1 MEAYLFYIMATVAVC
16 SGVYLIFERNPVFS
30 ALYLIQTMVSIAV
43 LYILLEAQFIAAVQI
58 IVYAGAIMVLFLF
71 VIMLL
76 NLDIKEEAKNALPFQ
91 RIPAVLMGITF
102 FTVICIV
109 LKSKLLQ
116 GKRGEYTTA
125 YINSIGNT
133 KLIGNLLFTDYLLP
147 FEITSILLFVAAIG
161 AIMLAKRKL

>member
-1 MEAYLFYIMATVAVC
+1 MEAYLFYIVAAITVVT
-16 SGVYLIFERNPVFS
+16 GVYLIFEKNPVFG

-43 LYILLEAQFIAAVQI
+43 LYILLEAQFVAAVQI

-91 RIPAVLMGITF
+91 RIPAILMGIALF
-102 FTVICIV
+102 AIICIV
-109 LKSKLLQ
+109 IKAKLLQ
-116 GKRGEYTTA
+116 GKHDQYTTA
-125 YINSIGNT
+125 YVNTVGNT
-133 KLIGNLLFTDYLLP
+133 KLIGNLLFTEYLLP
-147 FEITSILLFVAAIG
+147 FEITSILLFAAAIG

>member
-1 MEAYLFYIMATVAVC
+1 MEAYLFYIMAAV
-16 SGVYLIFERNPVFS
+16 SVTAAVYLIFEKNPVFG
-30 ALYLIQTMVSIAV
+30 ALYLIQTMVCIAV

-76 NLDIKEEAKNALPFQ
+76 NLNIKEETKNALPFQ
-91 RIPAVLMGITF
+91 KIPAIFMGIVL
-102 FTVICIV
+102 FTAICVVI
-109 LKSKLLQ
+109 KSKLLQ
-116 GKRGEYTTA
+116 GKQGEYTTA
-125 YINSIGNT
+125 YVNSVGNT

>member
-1 MEAYLFYIMATVAVC
+1 MESYLFYIVGTIAVLAA
-16 SGVYLIFERNPVFS
+16 VYLIFERNPVFC
-30 ALYLIQTMVSIAV
+30 ALYLIQTMVCIAV
-43 LYILLEAQFIAAVQI
+43 LYILLEAQFIAAVQM

-76 NLDIKEEAKNALPFQ
+76 NVKDDEEAKRSFSFQ
-91 RIPAVLMGITF
+91 KIPAILMGIALL
-102 FTVICIV
+102 TVICIV

-116 GKRGEYTTA
+116 GKQGVYTVA
-125 YINSIGNT
+125 HINSIGNT
-133 KLIGNLLFTDYLLP
+133 QLIGNLLFTDYLLP

>member
-1 MEAYLFYIMATVAVC
+1 MESYLFYIVGTIAVLAA
-16 SGVYLIFERNPVFS
+16 VYLIFERNPVFC
-30 ALYLIQTMVSIAV
+30 ALYLIQTMVCIAV
-43 LYILLEAQFIAAVQI
+43 LYILLEAQFIAAVQM

-76 NLDIKEEAKNALPFQ
+76 NIKGDEESKRSFPF
-91 RIPAVLMGITF
+91 RKIPAILMGIALL
-102 FTVICIV
+102 TVICII

-116 GKRGEYTTA
+116 GKQDVYTVA
-125 YINSIGNT
+125 QIESIGNT
-133 KLIGNLLFTDYLLP
+133 QLIGNLLFTDYLLP

>member
-1 MEAYLFYIMATVAVC
+1 MEAYLFYIMAAV
-16 SGVYLIFERNPVFS
+16 SVTAAVYLIFEKNPVFGS
-30 ALYLIQTMVSIAV
+30 LYLIQTMVCIAV

-58 IVYAGAIMVLFLF
+58 IIYAGAIMVLFLF

-76 NLDIKEEAKNALPFQ
+76 NLNIKEETKNALPFQ
-91 RIPAVLMGITF
+91 KIPAIFMGIVL
-102 FTVICIV
+102 FTAICVVI
-109 LKSKLLQ
+109 KSKLLQ
-116 GKRGEYTTA
+116 GKQGEYTTA
-125 YINSIGNT
+125 YVNSVGNT

>member
-1 MEAYLFYIMATVAVC
+1 MSEYLFYIVAAITVTTA
-16 SGVYLIFERNPVFS
+16 VYLIFEKNPVFG
-30 ALYLIQTMVSIAV
+30 ALYLIQTMVSLAV
-43 LYILLEAQFIAAVQI
+43 LYILLEAQFVAAVQI

-76 NLDIKEEAKNALPFQ
+76 NLDIKEEARNALPFQ
-91 RIPAVLMGITF
+91 RIPAILMGIGL

-109 LKSKLLQ
+109 IRSKLLQ
-116 GKRGEYTTA
+116 GKQDQYTTA
-125 YINSIGNT
+125 YVQSIGNT

>member
-1 MEAYLFYIMATVAVC
+1 MESYLFYIVGTIAVLAA
-16 SGVYLIFERNPVFS
+16 VYLIFERNPVFC
-30 ALYLIQTMVSIAV
+30 ALYLIQTMVCIAV
-43 LYILLEAQFIAAVQI
+43 LYILLEAQFIAAVQM

-76 NLDIKEEAKNALPFQ
+76 NIKGDEESKRSFPF
-91 RIPAVLMGITF
+91 RKIPAILMGIALL
-102 FTVICIV
+102 TVICII

-116 GKRGEYTTA
+116 GKQDVYTVA
-125 YINSIGNT
+125 HIESIGNT
-133 KLIGNLLFTDYLLP
+133 QLIGNLLFTDYLLP

>member
-1 MEAYLFYIMATVAVC
+1 MEAYLFYIMAAAAVA

-30 ALYLIQTMVSIAV
+30 ALYLIQTMVCIAV

-76 NLDIKEEAKNALPFQ
+76 NLNVGEVTKNALPFQ
-91 RIPAVLMGITF
+91 RILAILMGIAL
-102 FTVICIV
+102 FTIICLVIR
-109 LKSKLLQ
+109 SKLLQ
-116 GKRGEYTTA
+116 GKQDQYTTA
-125 YINSIGNT
+125 YVQSVGNT

>member
-1 MEAYLFYIMATVAVC
+1 
-16 SGVYLIFERNPVFS
+16 
-30 ALYLIQTMVSIAV
+30 
-43 LYILLEAQFIAAVQI
+43 
-58 IVYAGAIMVLFLF
+58 AGAIMVLFLF

-76 NLDIKEEAKNALPFQ
+76 NVNVDAEAKRSFSFQ
-91 RIPAVLMGITF
+91 KIPSILMGIALL
-102 FTVICIV
+102 TVICIV

-116 GKRGEYTTA
+116 GKQDVYTTA
-125 YINSIGNT
+125 HINSIGNT

>member
-1 MEAYLFYIMATVAVC
+1 MESYLFYIVGTIAVLAA
-16 SGVYLIFERNPVFS
+16 VYLIFERNPVFC
-30 ALYLIQTMVSIAV
+30 ALYLIQTMVCIAV
-43 LYILLEAQFIAAVQI
+43 LYILLEAQFIAAVQM

-76 NLDIKEEAKNALPFQ
+76 NIKVDDEAKRSFSFQ
-91 RIPAVLMGITF
+91 KIPAILMGIALL
-102 FTVICIV
+102 TVICIV

-116 GKRGEYTTA
+116 GKQGVYTTA
-125 YINSIGNT
+125 HINSMGNT
-133 KLIGNLLFTDYLLP
+133 QLIGNLLFTDYLLP

>member
-1 MEAYLFYIMATVAVC
+1 MEVYLFYIVATITVV
-16 SGVYLIFERNPVFS
+16 SGVYLIFEKNPVFG

-43 LYILLEAQFIAAVQI
+43 LYILLEAQFVAAVQI

-91 RIPAVLMGITF
+91 RIPAILMGIAL
-102 FTVICIV
+102 FTVIGIV
-109 LKSKLLQ
+109 IKSKLMQ
-116 GKRGEYTTA
+116 GKHDQYTTA
-125 YINSIGNT
+125 YVNSMGNT
-133 KLIGNLLFTDYLLP
+133 KLIGNLLFTEYLLP

>member
-1 MEAYLFYIMATVAVC
+1 MSEYLFYIVAVITVTTA
-16 SGVYLIFERNPVFS
+16 VYLIFEKNPVFG
-30 ALYLIQTMVSIAV
+30 ALYLIQTMVSLAV
-43 LYILLEAQFIAAVQI
+43 LYILLEAQFVAAVQI

-76 NLDIKEEAKNALPFQ
+76 NLDIKEETRNPLLFQ
-91 RIPAVLMGITF
+91 RIPAILMGIAL

-109 LKSKLLQ
+109 IRSKLLQ
-116 GKRGEYTTA
+116 GKQDQYTTA
-125 YINSIGNT
+125 YVQSIGNT

>member
-1 MEAYLFYIMATVAVC
+1 MSEYLFYIVAAITVTTA
-16 SGVYLIFERNPVFS
+16 VYLIFEKNPVFG
-30 ALYLIQTMVSIAV
+30 ALYLIQTMVSLAV
-43 LYILLEAQFIAAVQI
+43 LYILLEAQFVAAVQI

-76 NLDIKEEAKNALPFQ
+76 NLDIKEEARNAIPFQ
-91 RIPAVLMGITF
+91 RIPAILMGIAL

-109 LKSKLLQ
+109 IRSKLLQ
-116 GKRGEYTTA
+116 GKQDQYTTA
-125 YINSIGNT
+125 YVQSIGNT

>member
-1 MEAYLFYIMATVAVC
+1 MEAYLFYIVATITVV
-16 SGVYLIFERNPVFS
+16 SGVYLIFEKNPVFG

-43 LYILLEAQFIAAVQI
+43 LYILLEAQFVAAVQI

-91 RIPAVLMGITF
+91 RIPAILMGVAL
-102 FTVICIV
+102 FTVIGIV
-109 LKSKLLQ
+109 IKSKLLQ
-116 GKRGEYTTA
+116 GKHDQYTTA
-125 YINSIGNT
+125 YVNSVGNT
-133 KLIGNLLFTDYLLP
+133 KLIGNLLFTEYLLP

>member
-1 MEAYLFYIMATVAVC
+1 MEAILFYIMAAV
-16 SGVYLIFERNPVFS
+16 SVSAAVYLIFEKNPVFS
-30 ALYLIQTMVSIAV
+30 ALYLIQTMVCIAV
-43 LYILLEAQFIAAVQI
+43 LYILLEAQFVAAVQV

-76 NLDIKEEAKNALPFQ
+76 NLNIKEEARNALSFQ
-91 RIPAVLMGITF
+91 RIPAVLMGIAL

-109 LKSKLLQ
+109 FRSKLLQ
-116 GKRGEYTTA
+116 GKHGEYTTA
-125 YINSIGNT
+125 YVTSIGNT

>member
-1 MEAYLFYIMATVAVC
+1 MEAYLFYIVATITVV
-16 SGVYLIFERNPVFS
+16 SGVYLIFEKNPVFG

-43 LYILLEAQFIAAVQI
+43 LYILLEAQFVAAVQI

-91 RIPAVLMGITF
+91 RIPAILMGIAL
-102 FTVICIV
+102 FTVIGIV
-109 LKSKLLQ
+109 IRSKLLQ
-116 GKRGEYTTA
+116 GKHDQYTTA
-125 YINSIGNT
+125 YVNSVGNT
-133 KLIGNLLFTDYLLP
+133 KLIGNLLFTEYLLP

>member
-1 MEAYLFYIMATVAVC
+1 MESYLFYIVGTIAVLAA
-16 SGVYLIFERNPVFS
+16 VYLIFERNPVFC
-30 ALYLIQTMVSIAV
+30 ALYLIQTMVCIAV
-43 LYILLEAQFIAAVQI
+43 LYILLEAQFIAAVQM

-76 NLDIKEEAKNALPFQ
+76 NIKGDEESKRSFPF
-91 RIPAVLMGITF
+91 RKIPAILMGIGLL
-102 FTVICIV
+102 TVICII

-116 GKRGEYTTA
+116 GKQDVYTVA
-125 YINSIGNT
+125 HIESLGNT
-133 KLIGNLLFTDYLLP
+133 QLIGNLLFTDYLLP

>member
-1 MEAYLFYIMATVAVC
+1 MESYLFYIVGTIAVLAA
-16 SGVYLIFERNPVFS
+16 VYLIFERNPVFC
-30 ALYLIQTMVSIAV
+30 ALYLIQTMVCIAV
-43 LYILLEAQFIAAVQI
+43 LYILLEAQFIAAVQM

-76 NLDIKEEAKNALPFQ
+76 NVKDDDEVKRSFSFQ
-91 RIPAVLMGITF
+91 KIPAILMGIALL
-102 FTVICIV
+102 TVICIV

-116 GKRGEYTTA
+116 GKQGVYTVA
-125 YINSIGNT
+125 HIESIGNT
-133 KLIGNLLFTDYLLP
+133 QLIGNLLFTDYLLP

>member
-1 MEAYLFYIMATVAVC
+1 MEAYLFYIVATITVV
-16 SGVYLIFERNPVFS
+16 SGVYLIFEKNPVFG

-43 LYILLEAQFIAAVQI
+43 LYILLEAQFVAAVQI

-91 RIPAVLMGITF
+91 RIPAILMGIAL
-102 FTVICIV
+102 FTVIGIV
-109 LKSKLLQ
+109 IKSKLLQ
-116 GKRGEYTTA
+116 GKHDQYTTA
-125 YINSIGNT
+125 YVNSVGNT
-133 KLIGNLLFTDYLLP
+133 KLIGNLLFTEYLLP

>member
-1 MEAYLFYIMATVAVC
+1 MEAYLFYIVATIAVVT
-16 SGVYLIFERNPVFS
+16 GVYLIFEKNPVFS
-30 ALYLIQTMVSIAV
+30 ALFLIQTMVCIAV

-76 NLDIKEEAKNALPFQ
+76 NLNIKEEAKNALPFQ
-91 RIPAVLMGITF
+91 RIPAVVMGIVLF
-102 FTVICIV
+102 AAICMII
-109 LKSKLLQ
+109 KSKLLQ
-116 GKRGEYTTA
+116 GKHGEYTTA
-125 YINSIGNT
+125 YVNSVGNT

>member
-1 MEAYLFYIMATVAVC
+1 MEAYLFYIMATVSVAAAT
-16 SGVYLIFERNPVFS
+16 YLIFEKNPVFS
-30 ALYLIQTMVSIAV
+30 ALYLIETMVCIAV
-43 LYILLEAQFIAAVQI
+43 LYILLQAQFIAAVQI

-76 NLDIKEEAKNALPFQ
+76 NLNIKEETKDALPFQ
-91 RIPAVLMGITF
+91 KIPAVLVGIALL
-102 FTVICIV
+102 TVICIV
-109 LKSKLLQ
+109 LRSKLLQ
-116 GKRGEYTTA
+116 GKQGEYTTA
-125 YINSIGNT
+125 YVNSIGNT

>member
-1 MEAYLFYIMATVAVC
+1 
-16 SGVYLIFERNPVFS
+16 
-30 ALYLIQTMVSIAV
+30 
-43 LYILLEAQFIAAVQI
+43 
-58 IVYAGAIMVLFLF
+58 AI
-71 VIMLL
+71 
-76 NLDIKEEAKNALPFQ
+76 
-91 RIPAVLMGITF
+91 LMGIALF
-102 FTVICIV
+102 AVICIV

-116 GKRGEYTTA
+116 GKQGEYTTA

>member
-1 MEAYLFYIMATVAVC
+1 MSAYLFYIVAAIMVTTA
-16 SGVYLIFERNPVFS
+16 VYLIFERNPVFG

-43 LYILLEAQFIAAVQI
+43 LYILLEAQFVAAVQI

-76 NLDIKEEAKNALPFQ
+76 NLDIKEEAKNAIPFQ
-91 RIPAVLMGITF
+91 RIPAILMGITL
-102 FTVICIV
+102 FTIICIV
-109 LKSKLLQ
+109 IRSKLLQ
-116 GKRGEYTTA
+116 GKQDQYTTA
-125 YINSIGNT
+125 YVQSVGNT

>member
-1 MEAYLFYIMATVAVC
+1 MEAYLFYIVATIAVTT
-16 SGVYLIFERNPVFS
+16 GVYLVFERNPVFS
-30 ALYLIQTMVSIAV
+30 TLYLIQTMVCIAV

-76 NLDIKEEAKNALPFQ
+76 NLNIKEEAKNALPFQ
-91 RIPAVLMGITF
+91 RIPAVVMGI
-102 FTVICIV
+102 VLLAAICMII
-109 LKSKLLQ
+109 KSKLPL
-116 GKRGEYTTA
+116 GKHGEYTTA
-125 YINSIGNT
+125 YVNSVGNV

>member
-1 MEAYLFYIMATVAVC
+1 MEAYLFYIVAAITVVT
-16 SGVYLIFERNPVFS
+16 GVYLIFEKNPVFG

-43 LYILLEAQFIAAVQI
+43 LYILLEAQFVAAVQI

-91 RIPAVLMGITF
+91 RIPAILMGIALF
-102 FTVICIV
+102 AVICIV
-109 LKSKLLQ
+109 IKAKLLQ
-116 GKRGEYTTA
+116 GKHDQYTTA
-125 YINSIGNT
+125 YINTVGNT
-133 KLIGNLLFTDYLLP
+133 KLIGNLLFTEYLLP
-147 FEITSILLFVAAIG
+147 FEITSILLFAAAIG

>member
-1 MEAYLFYIMATVAVC
+1 MEAYLFYIMATVSVAAAT
-16 SGVYLIFERNPVFS
+16 YLIFEKNPVFS
-30 ALYLIQTMVSIAV
+30 ALYLIETMVCIAV
-43 LYILLEAQFIAAVQI
+43 LYILLQAQFIAAVQI

-76 NLDIKEEAKNALPFQ
+76 NLNIKEEAKDALPFQ
-91 RIPAVLMGITF
+91 KIPAVLMGIALL
-102 FTVICIV
+102 TVICIV

-116 GKRGEYTTA
+116 GKQGEYTTA
-125 YINSIGNT
+125 YVNRIGNT

>member
-1 MEAYLFYIMATVAVC
+1 MEAYLFYIMATVSVAAAT
-16 SGVYLIFERNPVFS
+16 YLIFEKNPVFS
-30 ALYLIQTMVSIAV
+30 ALYLIETMVCIAV
-43 LYILLEAQFIAAVQI
+43 LYILLQAQFIAAVQI

-76 NLDIKEEAKNALPFQ
+76 NLNIKEEVKDALPFQ
-91 RIPAVLMGITF
+91 KIPAVLMGIALL
-102 FTVICIV
+102 TVICIV

-116 GKRGEYTTA
+116 GKQGEYTTA
-125 YINSIGNT
+125 YVNSIGNT

>member
-1 MEAYLFYIMATVAVC
+1 MESYLFYIVGTIAVLAA
-16 SGVYLIFERNPVFS
+16 VYLIFERNPVFC
-30 ALYLIQTMVSIAV
+30 ALYLIQTMVCIAV
-43 LYILLEAQFIAAVQI
+43 LYILLEAQFIAAVQM

-76 NLDIKEEAKNALPFQ
+76 NIKGDEESKRSFPF
-91 RIPAVLMGITF
+91 RKIPAILMGIGLL
-102 FTVICIV
+102 TVICII

-116 GKRGEYTTA
+116 GKQDVYTVA
-125 YINSIGNT
+125 HIESIGNT
-133 KLIGNLLFTDYLLP
+133 QLIGNLLFTDYLLP

>member
-1 MEAYLFYIMATVAVC
+1 MESYLFYIMAAVAVITA
-16 SGVYLIFERNPVFS
+16 VYLIFEKNPVFG
-30 ALYLIQTMVSIAV
+30 ALYLIQTMVGIAV

-76 NLDIKEEAKNALPFQ
+76 NLNIKEEAKNALPFQ
-91 RIPAVLMGITF
+91 RIPAVLMGIAL

-109 LKSKLLQ
+109 IKSKLLQ
-116 GKRGEYTTA
+116 GKQGEYTSA